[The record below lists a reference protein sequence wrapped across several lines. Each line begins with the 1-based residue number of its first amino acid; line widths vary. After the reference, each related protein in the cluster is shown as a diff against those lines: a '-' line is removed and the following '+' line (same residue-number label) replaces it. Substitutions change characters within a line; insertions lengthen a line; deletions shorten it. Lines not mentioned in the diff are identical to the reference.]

1 MKEKDIKNMTVAELK
16 KARDAISCKSP
27 KWWPLHEEWRRKNA
41 LQLKEAELAISE
53 IDMKLAKNRAEKAKL
68 DLSSRAIE
76 PNPHG
81 SSMDPIT

>member
-1 MKEKDIKNMTVAELK
+1 MKKRDIKDMTAAELK
-16 KARDAISCKSP
+16 EARDAISCKSP

-41 LQLKEAELAISE
+41 LQLKEAELAVSE
-53 IDMKLAKNRAEKAKL
+53 IDIKLAKNRAEKAKL

-81 SSMDPIT
+81 SLADPVK